1 LDPFLV
7 AALVAQE
14 STFDPKIR
22 SAADAWGL
30 MQILPSTGRRYAR
43 TLKIRRFTT
52 ARLTDPET
60 NVRIGTT
67 YLAELVKRFG
77 GVAPALAAYN
87 AGENRVSRWLAERPG
102 LDRDEFI
109 DNIPFPETQGYV
121 KKIIGTAE
129 DYRLLYRTAP
139 AR

>member
-1 LDPFLV
+1 ML
-7 AALVAQE
+7 
-14 STFDPKIR
+14 
-22 SAADAWGL
+22 
-30 MQILPSTGRRYAR
+30 
-43 TLKIRRFTT
+43 RRFTT
-52 ARLTDPET
+52 ASLTDPKI

-67 YLAELVKRFG
+67 YFSDLVKRFG
-77 GVAPALAAYN
+77 GVAPTLAAYN
-87 AGENRVSRWLAERPG
+87 AGENQVSRWLAERPG